1 MANLNIYFGNHG
13 IVAAPTIRRI
23 EFSDICE
30 ALANGAKDFYA
41 MPSHL
46 AFLALIYPFCG
57 VVLAYATS
65 QQNVLQLLFP
75 LSSGFALI
83 GPFAAVGL
91 FEMSRRRELGLD
103 ISWKYAFH
111 VVRSRS
117 IPSIAAL
124 GLLLLTIFAAWIAA
138 AQLLYTMLFGPT
150 PPTSLV
156 DLLGDVV
163 STERGW
169 MLISVGCF
177 IGFFF
182 AAVTLAVSVVSFPL
196 LLDRDIDAAMA
207 VASSIEAVRENP
219 VTMAF
224 WGLIV
229 AAALL
234 IGSLPFFIGLAIVM
248 PILGHSTWHLYRK
261 VIIRD
266 PAQEHPIEWD
276 NEGMGKSDH
285 DRCSP
290 NSLLFPWRE
299 D

>member
-1 MANLNIYFGNHG
+1 
-13 IVAAPTIRRI
+13 
-23 EFSDICE
+23 
-30 ALANGAKDFYA
+30 
-41 MPSHL
+41 
-46 AFLALIYPFCG
+46 
-57 VVLAYATS
+57 
-65 QQNVLQLLFP
+65 
-75 LSSGFALI
+75 
-83 GPFAAVGL
+83 
-91 FEMSRRRELGLD
+91 
-103 ISWKYAFH
+103 
-111 VVRSRS
+111 
-117 IPSIAAL
+117 
-124 GLLLLTIFAAWIAA
+124 
-138 AQLLYTMLFGPT
+138 MLFGPT
-150 PPTSLV
+150 PPTSIV

-182 AAVTLAVSVVSFPL
+182 AAVTLAISVVSFPL

-219 VTMAF
+219 VTMAL